1 MKVSGMGPVARML
14 FRALV
19 LTAAWGAETA
29 FAGAWS
35 CRVLTEANPLPA
47 SANLLRGRLPT
58 DASCDGATA
67 FAEASATRFTDGK
80 ITLAEDFWSVQLKS
94 GGAYVC
100 YSVTDDP
107 AGVALASVR
116 FTTTHKDK
124 GRSQVRIAKL
134 SVQKAGQDGWVELE
148 HSSVIGPVPQEG
160 ETNFQAVY
168 AEADGRPIA
177 VGVTAIR
184 LDFDETQQNDS
195 IGVSEI
201 EATALYPV
209 AAWTRKTYATSAE
222 TCPLLPSADIL
233 HGKPPA
239 VSADGMSVVCGLG
252 DASAL
257 ALGSVRVTS
266 ALEAGIRSLQVRT
279 EATGETWFTLPASGL
294 AGIGDGGVCQAV
306 YANAE
311 ALPLVS
317 GATGLKVVFAA
328 ALPDNWA
335 EKIVVEATEAGIAN
349 WTCCPLAEPN
359 PMPEAENALLGLEAT
374 AFACNGVGPSDVQT
388 NLFTD
393 GKIALKADGWRTRI
407 ENGGAFVSYSLSGG
421 PPDGTAC
428 AFGTSASRRR
438 MATGSAPRSG
448 STRCSSRR
456 HRAAT
461 RGSPCRIQAA
471 SGQMSMSVCPTTRRR
486 MRGGTAASSS
496 PTRQTSSSRSAP
508 CSKMAGSVSPKL
520 NRRAGR
526 TSGFASS
533 SVRRGPP

>member
-14 FRALV
+14 FRTLV

-134 SVQKAGQDGWVELE
+134 SVQKAGQDGWAELE
-148 HSSVIGPVPQEG
+148 HSSIIGPVPQEG

-252 DASAL
+252 DGSAL

-294 AGIGDGGVCQAV
+294 AGIDDGGVCQAV

-374 AFACNGVGPSDVQT
+374 AFACNGVGPLDVQT

-393 GKIALKADGWRTRI
+393 GKIALGADGWRTRI
-407 ENGGAFVSYSLSGG
+407 MDGGAFVGYSLSGG
-421 PPDGTAC
+421 PSGRNGMRLRNVRVTTTHGD
-428 AFGTSASRRR
+428 RE
-438 MATGSAPRSG
+438 RSEV
-448 STRCSSRR
+448 
-456 HRAAT
+456 
-461 RGSPCRIQAA
+461 RIDALFVKTA
-471 SGQMSMSVCPTTRRR
+471 SGGDTWFALPNSSCIGPDDNVRLPNNQATYARRD
-486 MRGGTAASSS
+486 GGFVVPDATDLLIAFSAVQQNGWIGLAEIESSCK
-496 PTRQTSSSRSAP
+496 PNFGLRIIFR
-508 CSKMAGSVSPKL
+508 
-520 NRRAGR
+520 
-526 TSGFASS
+526 
-533 SVRRGPP
+533 

>member
-1 MKVSGMGPVARML
+1 MKVSGMSPVARML
-14 FRALV
+14 FRALA
-19 LTAAWGAETA
+19 LTTALGAETA

-80 ITLAEDFWSVQLKS
+80 ITLAEDYWYVQLKS

-107 AGVALASVR
+107 AGVALTSVR
-116 FTTTHKDK
+116 FTTTHQDK

-184 LDFDETQQNDS
+184 LDFDEKQQNDS

-252 DASAL
+252 DGSAL

-374 AFACNGVGPSDVQT
+374 AFACNGVGPLDVQT

-393 GKIALKADGWRTRI
+393 GKIALGADGWRTRI
-407 ENGGAFVSYSLSGG
+407 MDGGAFVGYNLSGG
-421 PPDGTAC
+421 PSGRNGMRLRNVRVTTTHGD
-428 AFGTSASRRR
+428 RE
-438 MATGSAPRSG
+438 RSEV
-448 STRCSSRR
+448 
-456 HRAAT
+456 
-461 RGSPCRIQAA
+461 RIDALFVKTA
-471 SGQMSMSVCPTTRRR
+471 SGGDTWFALPNSSCIGPDDNVRLPNNQATYARRD
-486 MRGGTAASSS
+486 GGFVVSDATDLLIAFSAVQQNGWIGLAEIESSCR
-496 PTRQTSSSRSAP
+496 PNFGLRIIFR
-508 CSKMAGSVSPKL
+508 
-520 NRRAGR
+520 
-526 TSGFASS
+526 
-533 SVRRGPP
+533 

>member
-14 FRALV
+14 FRALA
-19 LTAAWGAETA
+19 LTTVWGAETA

-58 DASCDGATA
+58 ASSRDGTATEFTKDYA
-67 FAEASATRFTDGK
+67 LRFTDGK
-80 ITLAEDFWSVQLKS
+80 IAIGDVWWNEFIKD

-107 AGVALASVR
+107 AGVALTSVR
-116 FTTTHKDK
+116 FTTTHQDK

-134 SVQKAGQDGWVELE
+134 SVQTVTSGETWVELTD
-148 HSSVIGPVPQEG
+148 SSVIGPEPQPG

-168 AEADGRPIA
+168 AESDDRPIA
-177 VGVTAIR
+177 EGVTAIR
-184 LDFDETQQNDS
+184 LDFDPKQQNE
-195 IGVSEI
+195 GVGFGEI

-252 DASAL
+252 DGSAL

-393 GKIALKADGWRTRI
+393 GKIALGADGWRTRI
-407 ENGGAFVSYSLSGG
+407 MDGGAFVGYNLSGG
-421 PPDGTAC
+421 PSGRNGMRLRNVRVTTTHGD
-428 AFGTSASRRR
+428 RE
-438 MATGSAPRSG
+438 RSEV
-448 STRCSSRR
+448 
-456 HRAAT
+456 
-461 RGSPCRIQAA
+461 RIDALFVKTA
-471 SGQMSMSVCPTTRRR
+471 SGGDTWFALPNSSCIGPDDNVRLPNNQATYARRD
-486 MRGGTAASSS
+486 GGFVVPDATDLLIAFSAVQQNGWIGLAEIESSCR
-496 PTRQTSSSRSAP
+496 PNFGLRIIFR
-508 CSKMAGSVSPKL
+508 
-520 NRRAGR
+520 
-526 TSGFASS
+526 
-533 SVRRGPP
+533 

>member
-184 LDFDETQQNDS
+184 LDFDE
-195 IGVSEI
+195 
-201 EATALYPV
+201 
-209 AAWTRKTYATSAE
+209 K
-222 TCPLLPSADIL
+222 
-233 HGKPPA
+233 
-239 VSADGMSVVCGLG
+239 
-252 DASAL
+252 
-257 ALGSVRVTS
+257 
-266 ALEAGIRSLQVRT
+266 
-279 EATGETWFTLPASGL
+279 
-294 AGIGDGGVCQAV
+294 
-306 YANAE
+306 
-311 ALPLVS
+311 
-317 GATGLKVVFAA
+317 
-328 ALPDNWA
+328 
-335 EKIVVEATEAGIAN
+335 
-349 WTCCPLAEPN
+349 
-359 PMPEAENALLGLEAT
+359 
-374 AFACNGVGPSDVQT
+374 
-388 NLFTD
+388 
-393 GKIALKADGWRTRI
+393 
-407 ENGGAFVSYSLSGG
+407 
-421 PPDGTAC
+421 
-428 AFGTSASRRR
+428 
-438 MATGSAPRSG
+438 
-448 STRCSSRR
+448 
-456 HRAAT
+456 
-461 RGSPCRIQAA
+461 
-471 SGQMSMSVCPTTRRR
+471 
-486 MRGGTAASSS
+486 
-496 PTRQTSSSRSAP
+496 
-508 CSKMAGSVSPKL
+508 
-520 NRRAGR
+520 
-526 TSGFASS
+526 
-533 SVRRGPP
+533 